1 MTDATP
7 GSIGAWIVAARP
19 ATLTAAFAPVAVGTA
34 CAWRVGGFRWDAAL
48 AALLGAFLIQI
59 ATFQK
64 GADTDERLGPTRAAQ
79 AGLLTVRQ
87 LRRGIIVTFALAL
100 GTGVYLTWVAG
111 PAVIVIGLASMT
123 AGLAYTGGPFPLAGP
138 AVIVIGLASMTAGLA
153 YTGGP
158 FPLAY
163 NGLGDV
169 FVMAFFGFVAVCG
182 TAFVQA
188 SFVPQIAWAASVPI
202 GALATGIL
210 VVNNVRD
217 FEGDA
222 RAGKTTLVVRFGRG
236 AGVREYAFLLA
247 AAYATPIIMFV
258 FGWTSAWVCL
268 PLLTVLWAVG
278 LLRSLVNERGVALNQ
293 TLAETAKLL
302 SLFGVLFAIGIAL

>member
-1 MTDATP
+1 MTEVGP
-7 GSIGAWIVAARP
+7 GSTRAWILAARP

-59 ATFQK
+59 ATNFANDMFDFQK
-64 GADTDERLGPTRAAQ
+64 GADTAERLGPTRAAQ

-87 LRRGIIVTFALAL
+87 LRRGIIVTFTLAL
-100 GTGVYLTWVAG
+100 GMGIYLTW
-111 PAVIVIGLASMT
+111 I
-123 AGLAYTGGPFPLAGP
+123 AGP

-182 TAFVQA
+182 TTFVQA
-188 SFVPQIAWAASVPI
+188 LFVPQIAWAASVPI

-222 RAGKTTLVVRFGRG
+222 RAGKTTLVVRFGRDG
-236 AGVREYAFLLA
+236 GVREYAFLLA
-247 AAYATPIIMFV
+247 VAYATPVVMFV
-258 FGWTSAWVCL
+258 LGWTSAWVCL
-268 PLLTVLWAVG
+268 PLLTVLWAVR
-278 LLRSLVNERGVALNQ
+278 LLRSLVNDRGVALNQ
-293 TLAETAKLL
+293 TLSETAKLL
-302 SLFGVLFAIGIAL
+302 SLFGILFAIGIAL

>member
-1 MTDATP
+1 MSRVAR
-7 GSIGAWIVAARP
+7 GSVEAWIVAARP

-48 AALLGAFLIQI
+48 AALIGAFLIQI
-59 ATFQK
+59 GTNFANDLFDFEK
-64 GADTDERLGPTRAAQ
+64 GADTEQRLGPTRAAQ
-79 AGLLTVRQ
+79 AGLLTPKE
-87 LRRGIIVTFALAL
+87 LRRGIVATFALAL
-100 GTGVYLTWVAG
+100 AIGVYLTWIAG
-111 PAVIVIGLASMT
+111 PAVIVMGLSSIA
-123 AGLAYTGGPFPLAGP
+123 
-138 AVIVIGLASMTAGLA
+138 AGLA

-188 SFVPQIAWAASVPI
+188 LHVPELAWLASVPI
-202 GALATGIL
+202 GALATAIL

-222 RAGKTTLVVRFGRG
+222 RAGKHTLVVRLGRRW
-236 AGVREYAFLLA
+236 GVSEYVLLLLF
-247 AAYATPIIMFV
+247 AYLTPLAMLAL
-258 FGWTSAWVCL
+258 GWTGVWVCL
-268 PLLTVLWAVG
+268 PLLTIPWSVKLA
-278 LLRSLVNERGVALNQ
+278 RSVARDRGVALNQ
-293 TLAETAKLL
+293 TLAGTAKLL
-302 SLFGVLFAIGIAL
+302 SVFGVLFAAGIAL

>member
-1 MTDATP
+1 MSEVVP
-7 GSIGAWIVAARP
+7 GSTGAWMLAARP

-48 AALLGAFLIQI
+48 AALIGAFLIQI
-59 ATFQK
+59 ATNFANDMYDFEK
-64 GADTDERLGPTRAAQ
+64 GADTEERLGPTRAAQ
-79 AGLLTVRQ
+79 AGLLSAAQ
-87 LRRGIIVTFALAL
+87 LRRGIIVSFGMAL
-100 GTGVYLTWVAG
+100 GLGVYLTWIAG
-111 PAVIVIGLASMT
+111 PVVVAIGLASM
-123 AGLAYTGGPFPLAGP
+123 A
-138 AVIVIGLASMTAGLA
+138 AGLA

-188 SFVPQIAWAASVPI
+188 LYVPDIAWLASIPI

-217 FEGDA
+217 FEGD
-222 RAGKTTLVVRFGRG
+222 RRVGKTTIVARFGRDI
-236 AGVREYAFLLA
+236 GVQEYAWLLFA
-247 AAYATPIIMFV
+247 SYATPVAMYLL
-258 FGWTSAWVCL
+258 GWSSAWVGL
-268 PLLTVLWAVG
+268 PWLTFPWA
-278 LLRSLVNERGVALNQ
+278 LRLFRSVKHDRGIALNQ
-293 TLAETAKLL
+293 TLAGTAKLL
-302 SLFGVLFAIGIAL
+302 STFGVLFGVGIVL

>member
-1 MTDATP
+1 MTEVGA
-7 GSIGAWIVAARP
+7 GSTRAWILAARP

-59 ATFQK
+59 ATNFANDMFDFQK
-64 GADTDERLGPTRAAQ
+64 GADTAERLGPTRAAQ
-79 AGLLTVRQ
+79 AGLLSVRQ
-87 LRRGIIVTFALAL
+87 LRRGIIVTFMLAL
-100 GTGVYLTWVAG
+100 GMGIYLTW
-111 PAVIVIGLASMT
+111 I
-123 AGLAYTGGPFPLAGP
+123 AGP

-182 TAFVQA
+182 TTFVQA
-188 SFVPQIAWAASVPI
+188 LFVPQIAWAASVPI

-222 RAGKTTLVVRFGRG
+222 RAGKTTLVVRFGREG
-236 AGVREYAFLLA
+236 GVREYALLLTV
-247 AAYATPIIMFV
+247 AYATPVVMFV
-258 FGWTSAWVCL
+258 LGWTSAWVCL
-268 PLLTVLWAVG
+268 PLLTVLWAVR
-278 LLRSLVNERGVALNQ
+278 LLRSLVNDRGVALNQ
-293 TLAETAKLL
+293 TLSETAKLL
-302 SLFGVLFAIGIAL
+302 SLFGILFAIGIAL

>member
-1 MTDATP
+1 MTDVAP

-59 ATFQK
+59 ATNFANDMFDFQK
-64 GADTDERLGPTRAAQ
+64 GADTEERLGPTRAAQ

-100 GTGVYLTWVAG
+100 GTGVYLTWV
-111 PAVIVIGLASMT
+111 
-123 AGLAYTGGPFPLAGP
+123 AGP

-278 LLRSLVNERGVALNQ
+278 LLRSLVNDRGAALNQ

>member
-1 MTDATP
+1 MTDVVP
-7 GSIGAWIVAARP
+7 GSIGAWILAARP

-34 CAWRVGGFRWDAAL
+34 CAWRAGGFLWDAAL

-59 ATFQK
+59 ATNFANDMFDFQK
-64 GADTDERLGPTRAAQ
+64 GADNEERLGPTRAAQ
-79 AGLLTVRQ
+79 AGLLTVGQ

-100 GTGVYLTWVAG
+100 GTGAYLTWIAG
-111 PAVIVIGLASMT
+111 PVVVIIGLASI
-123 AGLAYTGGPFPLAGP
+123 A
-138 AVIVIGLASMTAGLA
+138 AGLA

-169 FVMAFFGFVAVCG
+169 FVLAFFGFVAVCG

-188 SFVPQIAWAASVPI
+188 LFVPEVAWVASIPI
-202 GALATGIL
+202 GALATAIL

-222 RAGKTTLVVRFGRG
+222 RAGKTTLVVRFGRTG
-236 AGVREYAFLLA
+236 GVREYALLLT
-247 AAYATPIIMFV
+247 AAYAAPAVMFLL
-258 FGWTSAWVCL
+258 GWTSIWVCL
-268 PLLTVLWAVG
+268 PLLTIPWAAR
-278 LLRSLVNERGVALNQ
+278 LFRSVVNDRGVALNQ
-293 TLAETAKLL
+293 TLAGTAKLL
-302 SLFGVLFAIGIAL
+302 SAFGVLFALGIAA

>member
-1 MTDATP
+1 MTEVGP
-7 GSIGAWIVAARP
+7 GSTRAWILAARP
-19 ATLTAAFAPVAVGTA
+19 PTLTAAFAPVAVGTA

-48 AALLGAFLIQI
+48 AALLGASLIQI
-59 ATFQK
+59 ATNFANDMFDFQK
-64 GADTDERLGPTRAAQ
+64 GADTAERLGPTRAAQ
-79 AGLLTVRQ
+79 AGLLSVRQ
-87 LRRGIIVTFALAL
+87 LRRGIIVTFMLAL
-100 GTGVYLTWVAG
+100 GMGIYLTW
-111 PAVIVIGLASMT
+111 I
-123 AGLAYTGGPFPLAGP
+123 AGP

-182 TAFVQA
+182 TTFVQA
-188 SFVPQIAWAASVPI
+188 LFVPQIAWAASVPI

-222 RAGKTTLVVRFGRG
+222 RAGKTTLVVRFGREG
-236 AGVREYAFLLA
+236 GVREYALLLTV
-247 AAYATPIIMFV
+247 AYATPVVMFV
-258 FGWTSAWVCL
+258 LGWTSAWVCL
-268 PLLTVLWAVG
+268 PLLTVLWAVR
-278 LLRSLVNERGVALNQ
+278 LLRSLVNDRGVALNQ
-293 TLAETAKLL
+293 TLSETAKLL
-302 SLFGVLFAIGIAL
+302 SLFGILFAIGIAL

>member
-1 MTDATP
+1 MSEVAA
-7 GSIGAWIVAARP
+7 GSIGAWMVAARP

-59 ATFQK
+59 ATNFANDMFDFEK
-64 GADTDERLGPTRAAQ
+64 GADTEERLGPTRAAQ
-79 AGLLTVRQ
+79 AGLLSVAQ
-87 LRRGIIVTFALAL
+87 LRRGIIVSFALAL
-100 GTGVYLTWVAG
+100 GTGLYLSWIAG
-111 PAVIVIGLASMT
+111 PAVVVIGLASM
-123 AGLAYTGGPFPLAGP
+123 A
-138 AVIVIGLASMTAGLA
+138 AGLA

-169 FVMAFFGFVAVCG
+169 FVMVFFGFVAVCG

-188 SFVPQIAWAASVPI
+188 LYVPEIAWLASIPI

-217 FEGDA
+217 FEGDR
-222 RAGKTTLVVRFGRG
+222 RAGKRTLVVRFGRSS
-236 AGVREYAFLLA
+236 GVREYALLLLVS
-247 AAYATPIIMFV
+247 YATPIVLYIL
-258 FGWTSAWVCL
+258 GWSSTWVCL
-268 PLLTVLWAVG
+268 PLLTLPWA
-278 LLRSLVNERGVALNQ
+278 LRLFRSVMNDRGVALNQ
-293 TLAETAKLL
+293 TLAGTAKLL
-302 SLFGVLFAIGIAL
+302 SVFGVLLGIGIVV

>member
-1 MTDATP
+1 MTEIAP
-7 GSIGAWIVAARP
+7 GSIPAWILAARP

-34 CAWRVGGFRWDAAL
+34 CAWRVGGIRWDAAL

-59 ATFQK
+59 ATNFANDMFDFQK
-64 GADTDERLGPTRAAQ
+64 GADTEERLGPTRTAQ

-87 LRRGIIVTFALAL
+87 LRRGIMVTFAFAL
-100 GTGVYLTWVAG
+100 GAGIYLTWIAG
-111 PAVIVIGLASMT
+111 PAVVVIGLASM
-123 AGLAYTGGPFPLAGP
+123 A
-138 AVIVIGLASMTAGLA
+138 AGLA

-169 FVMAFFGFVAVCG
+169 FVMVFFGFVAVCG

-188 SFVPQIAWAASVPI
+188 LFVPDIAWAASIPI
-202 GALATGIL
+202 GALATAIL

-222 RAGKTTLVVRFGRG
+222 RAGKRTLVVRFGREG
-236 AGVREYAFLLA
+236 GVKEYVALLT
-247 AAYATPIIMFV
+247 AAYATPV
-258 FGWTSAWVCL
+258 VLLLLGWTSAWVCL
-268 PLLTVLWAVG
+268 PLLTILWAVG
-278 LLRSLVNERGVALNQ
+278 LSRSVVNDRGVALNQ
-293 TLAETAKLL
+293 TLAGTAKLL

>member
-1 MTDATP
+1 MTEVGP
-7 GSIGAWIVAARP
+7 GSTRAWILAARP

-59 ATFQK
+59 ATNFANDMFDFQK
-64 GADTDERLGPTRAAQ
+64 GADTEERLGPTRAAQ
-79 AGLLTVRQ
+79 AGLLSVRQ
-87 LRRGIIVTFALAL
+87 LRRGIIVTFMLAL
-100 GTGVYLTWVAG
+100 GMGIYLTW
-111 PAVIVIGLASMT
+111 I
-123 AGLAYTGGPFPLAGP
+123 AGP

-169 FVMAFFGFVAVCG
+169 FVMVFFGFVAVCG
-182 TAFVQA
+182 TTFVQA
-188 SFVPQIAWAASVPI
+188 LFVPQIAWAASVPI

-222 RAGKTTLVVRFGRG
+222 RAGKTTLVVRFGREG
-236 AGVREYAFLLA
+236 GVREYAFLLTV
-247 AAYATPIIMFV
+247 AYATPVVMFV
-258 FGWTSAWVCL
+258 LGWTSAWVCL
-268 PLLTVLWAVG
+268 PLLTVLWAVR
-278 LLRSLVNERGVALNQ
+278 LLRSLVNDRGVALNQ
-293 TLAETAKLL
+293 TLSETAKLL
-302 SLFGVLFAIGIAL
+302 SLFGILFAIGIAL

>member
-1 MTDATP
+1 MTDVAP
-7 GSIGAWIVAARP
+7 GSIGAWILAARP

-34 CAWRVGGFRWDAAL
+34 CAWRVDGFVWDAAL

-59 ATFQK
+59 ATNFANDMFDFQK
-64 GADTDERLGPTRAAQ
+64 GADNEERLGPTRAAQ
-79 AGLLTVRQ
+79 AGLLTVGQ

-100 GTGVYLTWVAG
+100 GTGAYLTWIAG
-111 PAVIVIGLASMT
+111 PVVVIIGLASI
-123 AGLAYTGGPFPLAGP
+123 A
-138 AVIVIGLASMTAGLA
+138 AGLA

-169 FVMAFFGFVAVCG
+169 FVLAFFGFVAVCG

-188 SFVPQIAWAASVPI
+188 LFVPEVAWVASIPI
-202 GALATGIL
+202 GALATAIL

-222 RAGKTTLVVRFGRG
+222 RAGKTTLVVRFGRTG
-236 AGVREYAFLLA
+236 GVREYALLLT
-247 AAYATPIIMFV
+247 AAYAAPAVMFLL
-258 FGWTSAWVCL
+258 GWTSIWVCL
-268 PLLTVLWAVG
+268 PLLTIPWAAR
-278 LLRSLVNERGVALNQ
+278 LFRSVVNDRGVALNQ
-293 TLAETAKLL
+293 TLAGTAKLL
-302 SLFGVLFAIGIAL
+302 SAFGVLFALGIAA

>member
-1 MTDATP
+1 MSEVTP
-7 GSIGAWIVAARP
+7 GSVRAWILAARP

-34 CAWRVGGFRWDAAL
+34 CAWRVGGFRADAAL

-59 ATFQK
+59 ATNFANDLYDFQK
-64 GADTDERLGPTRAAQ
+64 GADTEERLGPLRAAQ

-87 LRRGIIVTFALAL
+87 LRRGIVVTFALAL
-100 GTGVYLTWVAG
+100 GVGLYLTWVAG
-111 PAVIVIGLASMT
+111 PAVVVIGLSSIA
-123 AGLAYTGGPFPLAGP
+123 
-138 AVIVIGLASMTAGLA
+138 AGLA

-188 SFVPQIAWAASVPI
+188 LYVPDIAWAASIPI
-202 GALATGIL
+202 GALATAIL
-210 VVNNVRD
+210 AVNNVRD

-222 RAGKTTLVVRFGRG
+222 RAGKGTIVVRFGRE
-236 AGVREYAFLLA
+236 AGVREYGFLLVL
-247 AAYATPIIMFV
+247 AYLIPVVMLFI
-258 FGWTSAWVCL
+258 GWTRAWVCL
-268 PLLTVLWAVG
+268 PLLTIPWALR
-278 LLRSLVNERGVALNQ
+278 LLGSVSRDRGTTLNQ
-293 TLAETAKLL
+293 TLAGTAKLL
-302 SLFGVLFAIGIAL
+302 SVFGILFALGIAL